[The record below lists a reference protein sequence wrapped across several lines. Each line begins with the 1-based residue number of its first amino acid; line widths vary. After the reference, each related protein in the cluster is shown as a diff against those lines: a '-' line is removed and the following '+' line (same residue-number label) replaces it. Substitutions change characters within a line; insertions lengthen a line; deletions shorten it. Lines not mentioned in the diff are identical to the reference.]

1 MAEILSQQE
10 IDQLLGKIQTGG
22 EKGAEYEPEKEAMLY
37 DFRLPNRISKNQL
50 RTIKSLHENFSE
62 GLSSF
67 LMTKLQSIVNI
78 NITSVDQIY
87 YSEYILSVSN
97 PACLFTF
104 DIKNTDI
111 KGVLELSPE
120 LALILVDRL
129 LGGNGKGTKTSKVI
143 TPIEQK
149 VLYIFVERVM
159 QELKKAW
166 MQIDNYNFIIGSFE
180 SDIDFVQITS
190 QSDSVLI
197 ITCEINIGETKS
209 LLNLCYATYA
219 FDSVLSKL
227 ATQSFNTTRTSKFSG
242 NTAKALI
249 VDNLKKAEIYVNVE
263 FTTASISLKN
273 LMSLEKGD
281 VILTN
286 GKTGDE
292 VTVKVD
298 NKPLFYGIP
307 GVVNGHKA
315 VKVTSRAVKKIK

>member
-10 IDQLLGKIQTGG
+10 IDQLLGKIQTGS
-22 EKGAEYEPEKEAMLY
+22 EKITEYEPEKEAMLY

-50 RTIKSLHENFSE
+50 RTIKNLHDNFAE

-67 LMTKLQSIVNI
+67 LMTKLQTNVSINI
-78 NITSVDQIY
+78 NSVDQIY

-97 PACLFTF
+97 PACLYTF
-104 DIKNTDI
+104 EIKNTDI

-129 LGGNGKGTKTSKVI
+129 LGGNGKGTKGSKVI

-149 VLYIFVERVM
+149 VLYIFVEKVM
-159 QELKKAW
+159 SELKKSW
-166 MQIDNYNFIIGSFE
+166 MQIENYNFILGSFE

-197 ITCEINIGETKS
+197 ITCEINIGDTKS

-219 FDSVLSKL
+219 FDAVLTKMAS
-227 ATQSFNTTRTSKFSG
+227 QNFSTTRTSKFSG
-242 NTAKALI
+242 SAVKNII
-249 VDNLKKAEIYVNVE
+249 VDNLKKTELYVNAE
-263 FTTASISLKN
+263 FTTAAISLK
-273 LMSLEKGD
+273 SLLELEIGD

-292 VTVKVD
+292 VIIKVD
-298 NKPLFYGIP
+298 GKPLFYGVP
-307 GVVNGHKA
+307 GTVNGHKA
-315 VKVTSRAVKKIK
+315 VKVTSRSVKKLK